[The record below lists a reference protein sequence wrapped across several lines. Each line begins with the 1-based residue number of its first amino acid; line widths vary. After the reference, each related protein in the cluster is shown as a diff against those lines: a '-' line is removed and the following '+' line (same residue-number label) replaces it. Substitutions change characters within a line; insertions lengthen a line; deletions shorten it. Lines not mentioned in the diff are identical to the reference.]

1 MVNKP
6 NKEVL
11 DNIKGADLVI
21 DQMHVGWYGVLTL
34 EALSVGCPSVCY
46 IRPDLKSKFK
56 NTPIISSDINNL
68 SNDIMEYLSSSK
80 DFKLNKH
87 MSTINYLKENHS
99 TEVVLDKYKLMLK
112 NISNTHN
119 HTKFKIEILSD
130 GWVNFGKKSNK
141 KESFI
146 KKILRNFKIKLPN
159 VYNLLKKLY
168 RFIK

>member
-1 MVNKP
+1 
-6 NKEVL
+6 
-11 DNIKGADLVI
+11 
-21 DQMHVGWYGVLTL
+21 
-34 EALSVGCPSVCY
+34 
-46 IRPDLKSKFK
+46 
-56 NTPIISSDINNL
+56 
-68 SNDIMEYLSSSK
+68 MEYLSSSK